1 MEWLTG
7 SKSKSKVKRAG
18 SRSTAST
25 HNKHAQPGI
34 TYGYGYNQGNAAT
47 RGNGRGN
54 QGAYTYDPYAASKST
69 NLSGS
74 SRAAAS
80 SRSFVRTQKQV
91 SSQERTQVT
100 ADRQM
105 LLDAVTDTFEAVL
118 MPAEAVQESRSSV
131 RMVNSLTDAAVM
143 SLGHFAGCAADY
155 YKDKDMDSIKVAK
168 KQLIDLFEELKVKS
182 PKTYK
187 MTEKHRALMFAAL
200 DGQKGLKYEEKRQDA
215 SKPDL
220 WKQTGK
226 KINEAFGHII
236 KSNQEFAEK
245 QEAYLDPSVNAE
257 LRRAHDKKLAEF
269 ADNKKYGTYGHS
281 QAKKFEKPEMSSLY
295 FTESGKQSAFQPRNG
310 GCTYV
315 DEKDADDDMLGEALH
330 PMGVQDGYDEL
341 PQDMAYPSNAAIKVL
356 AGDGVGVTGVC
367 PCEIFYPHNMAT
379 LSKIRIRLAKPFSNF
394 LLSVPAERLIVDPA
408 KVRSFE
414 TRWMASKRVLGYDSI
429 DEIDECLMVID

>member
-1 MEWLTG
+1 MAWLFNSN
-7 SKSKSKVKRAG
+7 SKSQAKRAG
-18 SRSTAST
+18 PT
-25 HNKHAQPGI
+25 HDKYAQPGSSN
-34 TYGYGYNQGNAAT
+34 GYGY
-47 RGNGRGN
+47 RGGN
-54 QGAYTYDPYAASKST
+54 QNARAYDPYSASKST

-74 SRAAAS
+74 GRASAS
-80 SRSFVRTQKQV
+80 SRSSLRVQKQV
-91 SSQERTQVT
+91 SRQEQTQVT

-118 MPAEAVQESRSSV
+118 MPAEAVQESKSSV

-200 DGQKGLKYEEKRQDA
+200 DGKKGLKYEEKRQDA

-226 KINEAFGHII
+226 TINETFGRII

-257 LRRAHDKKLAEF
+257 LRRAHDKKLADF
-269 ADNKKYGTYGHS
+269 AENKRYSSYSRS
-281 QAKKFEKPEMSSLY
+281 QKKDFEKPEISSLY
-295 FTESGKQSAFQPRNG
+295 FTESGKQSAFQSRSG

-315 DEKDADDDMLGEALH
+315 DEKEGDNDLLGAALN
-330 PMGVQDGYDEL
+330 PLGVQDGYDEL
-341 PQDMAYPSNAAIKVL
+341 PRDMAYPANAAIKVF
-356 AGDGVGVTGVC
+356 AGDEVGITGMC
-367 PCEIFYPHNMAT
+367 PCKILYPKNKAT
-379 LSKIRIRLAKPFSNF
+379 LSKIRIRLAKPFSSF
-394 LLSVPAERLIVDPA
+394 MLSVPAERLIIDPI

-414 TRWMASKRVLGYDSI
+414 TRWMASGRVLGYDSI
-429 DEIDECLMVID
+429 DEIDESLMEIDY